1 MTSCFGSCANNGKGA
16 LNTDPLTRSELCH
29 RSKGNLSD
37 LDTNPIPP
45 AMTSSA
51 NRSPSIRIYLARRP
65 IAVPQYEYTSPV
77 DQSRSLN
84 TNIPR
89 PPTNRGPSI
98 RIYLAHRP
106 IAVPQYEYTSPADQ
120 SRSLDTN
127 IPHPP
132 INCSPSIRM
141 LHRAATQRGWR
152 SETAV
157 DSSDGNAHVNGIFRT
172 PADHVGVYAESSSH
186 RPIGTCASQVEKFVD
201 GRPQSAKERRQVSDF
216 SRAT

>member
-1 MTSCFGSCANNGKGA
+1 MLIYMPVSHRTIRYDISISRWIHSVFPRDEGRKLIGIHPSHTDSFTNMTSCFGSCANNGKGA

-157 DSSDGNAHVNGIFRT
+157 DSSDGNV
-172 PADHVGVYAESSSH
+172 
-186 RPIGTCASQVEKFVD
+186 TCAWLQQID
-201 GRPQSAKERRQVSDF
+201 
-216 SRAT
+216 